1 MFRKNAKKV
10 NDQSIRLLLI
20 QTGLAGTVPVAS
32 VEPSRVLLQVRLPP
46 ALAMVTCIAHEG
58 HQKAI
63 TGREGTAPEL
73 SPWYVAVSRG
83 ARR

>member
-63 TGREGTAPEL
+63 KQTADGC
-73 SPWYVAVSRG
+73 SVFK
-83 ARR
+83 